1 MFRHYPTLSA
11 CTLKEILLTEMI
23 MFLECLRDAQLPLTL
38 ESLREKLLVR
48 SKDTLS
54 VTTIRASSPEPY
66 LDMKSGPRSLLLTR
80 SEADSQEYVGME
92 EHQKHIQ
99 LHARMHTHQDYY
111 ETFENESQA
120 ASVNKYPEKNDDRD
134 KGQTLIEIY
143 KNLSAMQIR
152 GKCYKC
158 GPLYRKEGK
167 KLFLSERGGR
177 ACWIALVGSHL
188 LIYRSER
195 HDRPYAIYP
204 ILGYMARPAPNM
216 IPRDRRKGESA
227 FEMYSPGNETLQF
240 IARTPKDMDQWVTKI
255 CEVGCG
261 ACNHN
266 EGEGSKAE
274 NREKKRAVVE
284 SPLTETSYKGD
295 EVTRHRDGEKSVSP
309 LADKSIAKTELTSNN
324 KNEVERKDTGARGKA
339 PPLPARIPRRLP
351 SLPPA
356 NSLTTVDDDDDDD
369 IYHSIQD
376 LRNET
381 PYQNMLSLKKQR
393 ADTGSHKREE
403 EEAVT
408 YDDVRTSDERN
419 ERNEKVEGE
428 IEEGGKSCDAI
439 SFQET
444 YDDIVTLS
452 RIDIINIEPGRNC
465 NNDASVV
472 DGEGEEEG
480 FYDDVEV
487 SLV

>member
-1 MFRHYPTLSA
+1 MCAPERRNSV
-11 CTLKEILLTEMI
+11 ESTEMI
-23 MFLECLRDAQLPLTL
+23 TFLECLRDAQLPLTL

-54 VTTIRASSPEPY
+54 VTTMVRASSPEPY
-66 LDMKSGPRSLLLTR
+66 LDMKSGPRSLLLTK

-92 EHQKHIQ
+92 EPQKHIQ
-99 LHARMHTHQDYY
+99 LHSRKHTHQDYY

-120 ASVNKYPEKNDDRD
+120 ASANKYPEENDDRD
-134 KGQTLIEIY
+134 EGQMLIEIY

-152 GKCYKC
+152 SKCYKC

-195 HDRPYAIYP
+195 HNRPYAIYP
-204 ILGYMARPAPNM
+204 IRGYMARPAPNM
-216 IPRDRRKGESA
+216 IPRDRRKSESA

-240 IARTPKDMDQWVTKI
+240 IARTPKDMDQWIAKI
-255 CEVGCG
+255 CEVGC
-261 ACNHN
+261 NRN
-266 EGEGSKAE
+266 ESEGIKAE
-274 NREKKRAVVE
+274 NCQKRRAVVE
-284 SPLTETSYKGD
+284 SPLTGAFYKGD
-295 EVTRHRDGEKSVSP
+295 EATRHRDGDESAIV
-309 LADKSIAKTELTSNN
+309 DKSIEAKTELASNN

-369 IYHSIQD
+369 DIYHRIED

-381 PYQNMLSLKKQR
+381 RYQNMLSLKKQR
-393 ADTGSHKREE
+393 ADTDDKREGK
-403 EEAVT
+403 EAVA
-408 YDDVRTSDERN
+408 YDDVRASDERN
-419 ERNEKVEGE
+419 KRTEKMEGK
-428 IEEGGKSCDAI
+428 IEEKEGKSCDVI

-452 RIDIINIEPGRNC
+452 RIDVMNIEPERNC
-465 NNDASVV
+465 NNDVDRVV

-487 SLV
+487 SFSDYN